1 MAIVSER
8 VNEGERGERRG
19 EERVKEEFKRQKI
32 RDKLEEGDEVEHR
45 RWEGENKGKMK
56 KTAENDR
63 MVTR

>member
-8 VNEGERGERRG
+8 VNEGESERG
-19 EERVKEEFKRQKI
+19 VKESEV

-45 RWEGENKGKMK
+45 RWEGENKGKMR

-63 MVTR
+63 TARR